1 MKMENEFYEED
12 DFTQFL
18 KDSTEDFKMYPGRR
32 IWHSLYKDMHP
43 SQKWPSVAVCLLLI
57 SSIVYLGIANNNNIN
72 KNSVITITERKVPA
86 NSPFLAKENNQVTT
100 NLNAVAKNSRNNVTN
115 STQPNA
121 TQMAPDDVESLLS
134 GSNSAI
140 VGLNNETY
148 EPTTTANTVSNI
160 NNTVQ
165 AISTTTI
172 QQPIVKT
179 EKNLIKSVQNK
190 QATNFDERDEQTSTY
205 IAAEDKDKL
214 AKVTNDKSMASTPT
228 NEHRSF
234 MDNDIFY
241 NLNRP
246 SLFKKRTSLNYY
258 ITPSVGFRTLK
269 QKSIPEISSS
279 AIATPLSATAPI
291 EQSNI
296 NKKVSQSYAVN
307 MEAGAGIN
315 YKLTKKLALTGGI
328 QFNYTN
334 YISYA
339 SRLPH
344 SEVANLYIGAGA
356 EPNEEQRA
364 SAFANTVN
372 SNYTILNNTT
382 VQFSIPVG
390 LEYGIIS
397 GKKLTWQIGGTIQP
411 GIIASG
417 RGYALSTD
425 NTHYIEDRTLLS
437 NTVLNSS
444 LQTTISYRTKNGVSI
459 FAGPQL
465 RYQLT
470 DTHKAKYNYSE
481 RLYNYGVK
489 LGLSR
494 NF

>member
-72 KNSVITITERKVPA
+72 KNSVITLTERKVPA

-100 NLNAVAKNSRNNVTN
+100 NLNAVAKKSRNNGTI

-121 TQMAPDDVESLLS
+121 TQIATDNVESLLS
-134 GSNSAI
+134 GSNSIA
-140 VGLNNETY
+140 GSNNETY
-148 EPTTTANTVSNI
+148 EPTATLNGTSNI

-165 AISTTTI
+165 TFSSTSVP
-172 QQPIVKT
+172 QPIARKERKQIET
-179 EKNLIKSVQNK
+179 VQDK
-190 QATNFDERDEQTSTY
+190 HITSFDEKDEQTSTD
-205 IAAEDKDKL
+205 IITEDEDEKVT
-214 AKVTNDKSMASTPT
+214 VTNDKSMASTPT
-228 NEHRSF
+228 NDHRSF
-234 MDNDIFY
+234 IDNDIFY

-279 AIATPLSATAPI
+279 AMATPLSATPPI

-296 NKKVSQSYAVN
+296 NNKVSQSYAVN

-344 SEVANLYIGAGA
+344 TEVANLYIGLGA
-356 EPNEEQRA
+356 EPHEEQRA

-372 SNYTILNNTT
+372 SNHAILNNTT

-390 LEYGIIS
+390 IEYSIIS

-481 RLYNYGVK
+481 RLYNYGIK

-494 NF
+494 NL